1 MKTTKLSH
9 LLFSIAVIAALV
21 FGAFPMAPAYAMSS
35 APSTHTTSLS
45 ATGDDSPVLAS
56 GVVVCRSIT
65 FWRNGHRITVR
76 VCHRVH
82 RHDA

>member
-9 LLFSIAVIAALV
+9 VLFSFALIAALV
-21 FGAFPMAPAYAMSS
+21 LAAVPMAPAYAMSTSSTGTASISGTINPS
-35 APSTHTTSLS
+35 AVVT
-45 ATGDDSPVLAS
+45 AGA
-56 GVVVCRSIT
+56 VVCRSIT

-82 RHDA
+82 QRDA